1 MKVLFIAPLPPPVHG
16 SAMVSQYIKDS
27 RLVNEQF
34 DCDFV
39 NLSTS
44 RRMDEIGKGGI
55 KKLLR
60 FVGAYFALL
69 WKLLTRRYDLCYL
82 AITCHDMGF
91 LKDAPFVLLCKLFRR
106 RVLIHQHNKGM
117 SRCVDRWPYRW
128 LLPLV
133 YRNTT
138 VMLLSWHLYDDI
150 ASVVKREQVVICA
163 NGVPPLQAVGHWPA
177 VGSSEDNNGAAEL
190 QANSQAPF
198 SHADS
203 TDYTEDSC
211 LAGNIN
217 PTQNT
222 QNSQNGKSLRP
233 CTSRMIANSQE
244 PSANS
249 QEPTA
254 NSQAPFSHADSTDY
268 TEDSCLAGNIN
279 PTQNTQN
286 SQNGK
291 SLRPCTSGV
300 IANSQAPSSNSQE
313 PSANSQEPTANSQAP
328 FSHADSTDY
337 TEDSCLAENINPT
350 QNTQNSQNGK
360 SLRPCGHPEGTVVRC
375 PLSVDLIETEA
386 PRLLFLSNLI
396 PSKGVYVLLD
406 ACKVLKDRGLHFNC
420 DFVGGETKEIDRAT
434 FETAVKERGLGN
446 HVIYHGPQYGEDKE
460 AFFANADVFV
470 FPTFYYN
477 ECFPLVLLEAMQW
490 RLPLVSSDE
499 GGIPDIVQDGVNGF
513 VCPRQDVDSLANALE
528 QLITNPTLRHQ
539 MGEAGYQ
546 RYKELYTLEAFEKRF
561 VELLSV

>member
-55 KKLLR
+55 KKILR

-106 RVLIHQHNKGM
+106 KVLIHQHNKGM

-163 NGVPPLQAVGHWPA
+163 NGVPPLQAVDQAP
-177 VGSSEDNNGAAEL
+177 SSNSQEPT
-190 QANSQAPF
+190 ANSQDPSTTQEL

-211 LAGNIN
+211 LAGKIN
-217 PTQNT
+217 
-222 QNSQNGKSLRP
+222 L
-233 CTSRMIANSQE
+233 
-244 PSANS
+244 
-249 QEPTA
+249 
-254 NSQAPFSHADSTDY
+254 
-268 TEDSCLAGNIN
+268 
-279 PTQNTQN
+279 
-286 SQNGK
+286 
-291 SLRPCTSGV
+291 
-300 IANSQAPSSNSQE
+300 
-313 PSANSQEPTANSQAP
+313 
-328 FSHADSTDY
+328 
-337 TEDSCLAENINPT
+337 T

-434 FETAVKERGLGN
+434 FEAAVKERGLES
-446 HVIYHGPQYGEDKE
+446 HVIYHGPQYGEDKHR
-460 AFFANADVFV
+460 FFMNADVFV
-470 FPTFYYN
+470 QPTFDD
-477 ECFPLVLLEAMQW
+477 CFPLTLVEAMQYS
-490 RLPLVSSDE
+490 LPIASTDV
-499 GGIPDIVQDGVNGF
+499 GAIPDMVQDGVNGF
-513 VCPRQDVDSLANALE
+513 VCKQQDVDSLVIALE
-528 QLITNPTLRHQ
+528 QLITNPALRQQ

-546 RYKELYTLEAFEKRF
+546 RHKELYTLEAFEKRF

>member
-60 FVGAYFALL
+60 FVGAYFSLL

-177 VGSSEDNNGAAEL
+177 VGSSEDDNGAAEG
-190 QANSQAPF
+190 
-198 SHADS
+198 DS
-203 TDYTEDSC
+203 FAVTKTKTPTREERRLRRLLVYQHKGVL
-211 LAGNIN
+211 LA
-217 PTQNT
+217 T
-222 QNSQNGKSLRP
+222 
-233 CTSRMIANSQE
+233 
-244 PSANS
+244 
-249 QEPTA
+249 
-254 NSQAPFSHADSTDY
+254 
-268 TEDSCLAGNIN
+268 LAKT
-279 PTQNTQN
+279 P
-286 SQNGK
+286 
-291 SLRPCTSGV
+291 SGV
-300 IANSQAPSSNSQE
+300 STEGSQLTDTKHYTLNAQQVN
-313 PSANSQEPTANSQAP
+313 
-328 FSHADSTDY
+328 SHADSTDY
-337 TEDSCLAENINPT
+337 TEDSCLAENINLTQNTQNSRNNISEQDNQRELDTITQNTHCYARVGHPEGDTKHYTLNTTQELSHADSTDYTEDSCLAGKINLTQNT

-406 ACKVLKDRGLHFNC
+406 ACKVLRERGLQFVC

-446 HVIYHGPQYGEDKE
+446 HVIYHGPQYGEDKHR
-460 AFFANADVFV
+460 FFMNADVFV
-470 FPTFYYN
+470 QPTFDD
-477 ECFPLVLLEAMQW
+477 CFPLTLVEAMQYS
-490 RLPLVSSDE
+490 LPIASTDV
-499 GGIPDIVQDGVNGF
+499 GAIPDMVQDGVNGF
-513 VCPRQDVDSLANALE
+513 VCKQQDVDSLVNALE
-528 QLITNPTLRHQ
+528 QLITNPALRQQ